1 VTPAADAAAVGSAP
15 AAGVSGRPVDLVIHA
30 QRAIIE
36 GQEQSASV
44 LIRMG
49 RIVGI
54 EPYGASPPSK
64 AEATLLPHEVL
75 IPGLVD
81 THVHINEPGRTD
93 VDRPGA
99 GRQKGCGPRTMPGRR
114 RILGWQRAHQP

>member
-1 VTPAADAAAVGSAP
+1 MTRSADAGTDGSADTE
-15 AAGVSGRPVDLVIHA
+15 ASSGRPVDLVIHA

-54 EPYGASPPSK
+54 EPLGASPPSK
-64 AEATLLPHEVL
+64 YVATLQPDEVL

-81 THVHINEPGRTD
+81 THVHINEPGRTEWEGSTR
-93 VDRPGA
+93 RPW
-99 GRQKGCGPRTMPGRR
+99 RPRPPG
-114 RILGWQRAHQP
+114 